1 MAPAIEPITIEV
13 TVAESA
19 MVEPTLRS
27 MPPVMMTS
35 VMPSVAMAMN
45 EKLRVMLDR
54 LPAVRKLGDSRLMT
68 TMSTTRAA
76 ST

>member
-1 MAPAIEPITIEV
+1 MV
-13 TVAESA
+13 SDVVVADKA
-19 MVEPTLRS
+19 MVDPTERS

-45 EKLRVMLDR
+45 EKLRTMFEMLPGD
-54 LPAVRKLGDSRLMT
+54 RKLPEARLIAKT
-68 TMSTTRAA
+68 STMSAR